1 MNQTLQA
8 GGNVSIDAFSG
19 TVTVTH
25 DIDPRH
31 DINLTAFLL
40 TESGKVQGDSS
51 IVFFN
56 QPRDPSGTAG
66 FITPVESANTK
77 THRIDFD
84 LRKIP
89 AGISKIAVTLTED
102 NRNTFST
109 VRNLKAEVGAATG
122 VVQLTPNSFNTENG
136 IIVLELY
143 IRNEQAKVR
152 AVWQGFASGLDGL
165 CLHYGV
171 EVEDESASSSSST
184 PQPLNSSES
193 SPTTESSEESLGVLK
208 RIQLFLGYET
218 RREKEQKAIEER
230 AREIREERQANENS
244 FKLMMQEKEAREA
257 RERQQIE
264 REEREEREQI
274 EREEMQERQQ
284 KEQRRANLLAKYG
297 DIEKVKKIENGEFW
311 QGQTKEQ
318 LHDSR
323 GTPADVDQKVLKSKT
338 KEIWKYNKIAANR
351 YALKITLEND
361 IVVGW
366 EEQ

>member
-40 TESGKVQGDSS
+40 TEAGKVQGDSS

-56 QPRDPSGTAG
+56 QPRDPNGAAG
-66 FITPVESANTK
+66 FIVPVESANTK

-84 LRKIP
+84 LSKIP

-109 VRNLKAEVGAATG
+109 VRNLKAEVGAANG
-122 VVQLTPNSFNTENG
+122 IVQLTPNSFNTENG

-171 EVEDESASSSSST
+171 EVEEEPASSSESLSAS
-184 PQPLNSSES
+184 PPSISSES
-193 SPTTESSEESLGVLK
+193 SSPIAESSGVMN
-208 RIQLFLGYET
+208 RIRSFLGFET
-218 RREKEQKAIEER
+218 PE
-230 AREIREERQANENS
+230 
-244 FKLMMQEKEAREA
+244 EA
-257 RERQQIE
+257 RERTRMAEEQIRAAAE
-264 REEREEREQI
+264 RRRREQI
-274 EREEMQERQQ
+274 EEDMEKATYLIEQQRKADER
-284 KEQRRANLLAKYG
+284 RNALIAKHG
-297 DIEKVKKIENGEFW
+297 SAEVADKIINKEFW

-318 LHDSR
+318 LKDSR
-323 GTPADVDQKVLKSKT
+323 GTPADVDQKVLKTKT
-338 KEIWKYNKIAANR
+338 KEIWKYTQIAANR
-351 YALKITLEND
+351 YALKITLENNL
-361 IVVGW
+361 VVGW

>member
-1 MNQTLQA
+1 MNQTLQV

-31 DINLTAFLL
+31 DTNLTAFLL
-40 TESGKVQGDSS
+40 TEAGKVQGDSG

-56 QPRDPSGTAG
+56 QPRDPNGAAV
-66 FITPVESANTK
+66 FIAPVESANTK

-171 EVEDESASSSSST
+171 EVEDESASSSSAT
-184 PQPLNSSES
+184 PQVSNA
-193 SPTTESSEESLGVLK
+193 TESLGVLE
-208 RIQLFLGYET
+208 RIQSFLGYET
-218 RREKEQKAIEER
+218 RK
-230 AREIREERQANENS
+230 
-244 FKLMMQEKEAREA
+244 EKEAREA
-257 RERQQIE
+257 REWQE
-264 REEREEREQI
+264 MEAREAAWEA
-274 EREEMQERQQ
+274 Q

-297 DIEKVKKIENGEFW
+297 DIEVVRKIINREYW
-311 QGQTKEQ
+311 QGQTSEQ
-318 LHDSR
+318 LRDSR
-323 GTPADVDQKVLKSKT
+323 GTPADKSEKRMATKT
-338 KEIWKYNKIAANR
+338 REVWKYNQIAANR
-351 YALKITLEND
+351 YALKITLENNL
-361 IVVGW
+361 VVGW
-366 EEQ
+366 EN

>member
-66 FITPVESANTK
+66 FIVPVESANTK

-109 VRNLKAEVGAATG
+109 VRNLKAEVSAATG

-165 CLHYGV
+165 CLYYGV
-171 EVEDESASSSSST
+171 EVEDEPASSSSST

-193 SPTTESSEESLGVLK
+193 LPTTESSEESAGVLK
-208 RIQLFLGYET
+208 KIRLFLGYET
-218 RREKEQKAIEER
+218 REER
-230 AREIREERQANENS
+230 
-244 FKLMMQEKEAREA
+244 MEKQRKAQR
-257 RERQQIE
+257 E
-264 REEREEREQI
+264 REERAW
-274 EREEMQERQQ
+274 QE
-284 KEQRRANLLAKYG
+284 KEQRRIGLLAKHG
-297 DIEKVKKIENGEFW
+297 DMEIVTKIMNHKYW
-311 QGQTKEQ
+311 QGQTSEQ
-318 LHDSR
+318 LQDSC
-323 GTPADVDQKVLKSKT
+323 GYPADKDQKVLKTKT
-338 KEIWKYNKIAANR
+338 KEVWKYGQTGVNR
-351 YALKITLEND
+351 YKLKITLEND
-361 IVVGW
+361 LVVGW
-366 EEQ
+366 ED